1 MHRSR
6 LSLLLLNLVGG
17 LAVLGSYGF
26 MLATHP
32 DVGDALW
39 GGVPRAWVPLYT
51 ASMLS
56 ATAGYFAFAQHL
68 FLRANPDETRFGGL
82 PFTAL
87 HAIFALIL
95 LPSAVWMPLTFAY
108 LDAPSGALFLVIR
121 VVLALVGLGSLALV
135 VALLRM
141 QSRGPRV
148 SWALAV
154 VGSLL
159 FLFQTGVL
167 DALVWTHYFPLAP

>member
-1 MHRSR
+1 MHPRRS
-6 LSLLLLNLVGG
+6 SLLWLNLLGG
-17 LAVLGSYGF
+17 GAVLGSYAY

-32 DVGDALW
+32 QVGDALW

-51 ASMLS
+51 VSMLT
-56 ATAGYFAFAQHL
+56 ATGGYFAFAQHL
-68 FLRANPDETRFGGL
+68 FFRAAPDDTRFGRL

-108 LDAPSGALFLVIR
+108 LDAPSAGLFLVIR

-141 QSRGPRV
+141 QPRGPRV

-159 FLFQTGVL
+159 FTFQTGVL
-167 DALVWTHYFPLAP
+167 DALVWTHYFPLAR